1 LTLID
6 SHFHVNF
13 NGFSLTK
20 TIEYLDKE
28 GIDFCWLLSWE
39 EINHGPW
46 LYNFLSIDNIYE
58 AYLKYPSRIIP
69 FYAPDPH
76 RGDATTQLQNWHQK
90 GIRGCG
96 ELKATLSWNSDQ
108 IAVIL
113 KTVERL
119 RMPVVFHMEESET
132 RHILY
137 TDVVS
142 KRLQYVAPR
151 RVNKKFYTIPRKII
165 QVMVNSFIP
174 LNNRDKSYYF
184 PGYMLDFSSLE
195 VVLKD
200 YPNVVFI
207 GHGPLFWKRKPIES
221 INTNKLLTQSP
232 ISYNSILWRLL
243 SEYPNLYADISGNS
257 GIDALMNNVEDSKK
271 FLSTFETKIL
281 YGTDN
286 TIKGQREFLNS
297 LGLSKETYK
306 NIYGENALRII
317 NR

>member
-1 LTLID
+1 LTSID

-28 GIDFCWLLSWE
+28 GIDYCWLLSWE
-39 EINHGPW
+39 EMNHGPW
-46 LYNFLSIDNIYE
+46 LYNSLSIENIYE
-58 AYLKYPSRIIP
+58 AYLKYPTRFIP

-76 RGDATTQLQNWHQK
+76 RDDATIQLQNWYDK

-96 ELKATLSWNSDQ
+96 ELKATLSWDSEK

-119 RMPVVFHMEESET
+119 RMPIVFHMEESEI

-142 KRLQYVAPR
+142 KRLQHVTP
-151 RVNKKFYTIPRKII
+151 RVNNKYYTIPRKII
-165 QVMVNSFIP
+165 RFMVNSFIP

-195 VVLKD
+195 VVLKE
-200 YPNVVFI
+200 YPNIVFI
-207 GHGPLFWKRKPIES
+207 GHGPFFWKQMPIES
-221 INTNKLLTQSP
+221 NDSNKLITQSP
-232 ISYNSILWRLL
+232 ISNNSVVWRLL

-257 GIDALMNNVEDSKK
+257 GIDALMNNCEDSKR
-271 FLSTFETKIL
+271 FLSIFETKIL

-286 TIKGQREFLNS
+286 IIKGQKEFLNS

-306 NIYGENALRII
+306 KIYGENALRII
-317 NR
+317 SK